1 MKLIVGLGNP
11 GSRYRGTRH
20 NLGAEVV
27 ARTAQDLGI
36 ELTHTSCRALWGRS
50 RTAGREALLALPSTY
65 MNESGASVAALVRYH
80 KIPLPQ
86 TLVVSDD
93 LNLPPGRLRLRSGG
107 SAGGHNGLRSILEA
121 LGQDGFHRLRVGIG
135 APAPGVDQADYVL
148 GRYPSDELEL
158 HRDAVVRGASAVLC
172 WLEEGL
178 EAAMRR
184 FNG

>member
-27 ARTAQDLGI
+27 ARAAQDLGI
-36 ELTHTSCRALWGRS
+36 ELTHTSCRAQWGRC
-50 RTAGREALLALPSTY
+50 RTAGREALLALPATY
-65 MNESGASVAALVRYH
+65 MNESGLAVATLVRYH
-80 KIPLPQ
+80 KIPLEH

-93 LNLPPGRLRLRSGG
+93 LNLAPGRLRLRSGG
-107 SAGGHNGLRSILEA
+107 SAGGHNGLRSVIEV

-135 APAPGVDQADYVL
+135 TPPPGVDQVDYVL
-148 GRYPSDELEL
+148 GRYLPGEVEA
-158 HRDAVVRGASAVLC
+158 HRDAVVRGAKAVLC
-172 WLEEGL
+172 WLEEGI